1 MEDEFYTPEEV
12 ATLLKVS
19 RQAVYNWIARG
30 RLKAVKAE
38 RVTRIRRADVEALLQ
53 PIEPEEHAKTA
64 A

>member
-12 ATLLKVS
+12 AALLKVS

-38 RVTRIRRADVEALLQ
+38 RVTRIRRADLETFLQ
-53 PIEPEEHAKTA
+53 PVETEEHAKTA